1 MKEKIS
7 HNLLINLV
15 LTLGIGILNFVVNKY
30 FVDNVGVETLGLM
43 KLFTQM
49 IAYLSLAE
57 LGIGSASAYA
67 LYKPLVEKNINQ
79 INIVISTI
87 EYFYRKI
94 TQIII
99 LLGVLLSFS
108 IPYFIKMDSY
118 SKEVYLY
125 WILYVINTALT
136 YSFAKYTILFTANQ
150 EYGYVR
156 KVQGV
161 GRIIL
166 QILQIF
172 VLIKFKS
179 FSFFIFLMIVES
191 FFIAYSYSRH
201 YKKNY
206 NYIKKVENR
215 EKTIIKDMKNLFWH
229 KIGSVVIYNTDYII
243 LSKFMSLSIVG
254 IYSSYIMV
262 CQIIMTL
269 LNIITPV
276 ITPKIG
282 EFIVKNTKENI
293 YFHWKKLQIIYIF
306 LSTVFIICTY
316 YLIEPFVILWL
327 GKEFTLPKLT
337 IILILINLFI
347 NLSKI
352 ITDTFKF
359 SCGFFD
365 DTYAPILES
374 LINLFISIIL
384 VQKIGLNGVILGT
397 LFSNILI
404 IVLLKP
410 ILVFKRCFDKNI
422 LVYLKDSFVF
432 LLLITISIF
441 LVNKILNLINL
452 NLNNINDWLYFIKKS
467 LILGIITLVIVFLVF
482 LSDKNFR
489 KFIMENIKR

>member
-172 VLIKFKS
+172 VLIK
-179 FSFFIFLMIVES
+179 
-191 FFIAYSYSRH
+191 
-201 YKKNY
+201 
-206 NYIKKVENR
+206 
-215 EKTIIKDMKNLFWH
+215 
-229 KIGSVVIYNTDYII
+229 
-243 LSKFMSLSIVG
+243 
-254 IYSSYIMV
+254 
-262 CQIIMTL
+262 
-269 LNIITPV
+269 
-276 ITPKIG
+276 
-282 EFIVKNTKENI
+282 
-293 YFHWKKLQIIYIF
+293 
-306 LSTVFIICTY
+306 
-316 YLIEPFVILWL
+316 
-327 GKEFTLPKLT
+327 
-337 IILILINLFI
+337 
-347 NLSKI
+347 
-352 ITDTFKF
+352 
-359 SCGFFD
+359 
-365 DTYAPILES
+365 
-374 LINLFISIIL
+374 
-384 VQKIGLNGVILGT
+384 
-397 LFSNILI
+397 
-404 IVLLKP
+404 
-410 ILVFKRCFDKNI
+410 
-422 LVYLKDSFVF
+422 
-432 LLLITISIF
+432 
-441 LVNKILNLINL
+441 
-452 NLNNINDWLYFIKKS
+452 
-467 LILGIITLVIVFLVF
+467 
-482 LSDKNFR
+482 
-489 KFIMENIKR
+489 